1 MKAYDPIKITVKHI
15 MGSDWMVAAMIPK
28 GKMMA
33 NMLKREEA
41 GSFKLIKFQ
50 SSQKESPE
58 ENKVLE
64 EDFLSFMEAGI
75 TNIRKEGEAATQYGA
90 GDYGRISSGKYLY
103 LYFYVF
109 RLD

>member
-1 MKAYDPIKITVKHI
+1 
-15 MGSDWMVAAMIPK
+15 MVAAMIPK

-41 GSFKLIKFQ
+41 GSFKLVKFQ

-58 ENKVLE
+58 ENKGLE
-64 EDFLSFMEAGI
+64 EEFFSFMEAGI
-75 TNIRKEGEAATQYGA
+75 TNIRKEGEAATQYEA
-90 GDYGRISSGKYLY
+90 GDYGRISSGKYLHLY
-103 LYFYVF
+103 LYVF